1 LARRFSNGSSQNG
14 IFDAMSVSHKPPS
27 KFYVLAAIVIAVLIW
42 IVMGTPD
49 SDPASTPMAI
59 ARGSFGHR

>member
-1 LARRFSNGSSQNG
+1 
-14 IFDAMSVSHKPPS
+14 MSASHKPPS
-27 KFYVLAAIVIAVLIW
+27 KFYVLAAVIIAVVIW
-42 IVMGTPD
+42 MVMGSPD